1 MGLGDYQLILYPAGN
16 MPELTDMGMD
26 FVGPFY
32 FDFNYTVQIL
42 ESMEWVR
49 NYLPQAKWPSFDDA
63 CYYLYDNGKSKV
75 EIELNAGTV
84 AEKAEIISL
93 RTNIYKDEGS
103 IVDAFEICR
112 VLSKKLNLYC
122 WDMKLKYLIRFDTGN
137 ENKSVNHFYA
147 LRNRV

>member
-26 FVGPFY
+26 FVGPFN
-32 FDFNYTVQIL
+32 FDFNDAVQIL
-42 ESMEWVR
+42 KSVDCLR
-49 NYLPQAKWPSFDDA
+49 NYSPQAKWPSFDDA

-103 IVDAFEICR
+103 IVDAFEICKL
-112 VLSKKLNLYC
+112 LSKNLNLHC
-122 WDMKLKYLIRFDTGN
+122 WDVKLKYLIRFDTDI
-137 ENKSVNHFYA
+137 EDKSVNHFYA